1 MAIGLISDPVG
12 LFGVAILVFLI
23 VYILVRIL
31 THKH

>member
-1 MAIGLISDPVG
+1 MAIGLISD